1 MNAHGLQQ
9 LLQGIHFTGFQAT
22 RKALDIA
29 RGRYILFD
37 EVRMGRRADF
47 GRTPGSGRKRNFL
60 SFLSVINIFVPTLRE
75 RKEDIPVLID
85 YFLRIQSE
93 EEKRLVSELNPSAL
107 SPLIEYPWHGN
118 VRELKN
124 FIEKIVILYP
134 GEEISSEKAISL
146 LERSSVEEVQ
156 KTTSQTLVDA
166 RKKAEREAILAKL
179 IANNQNYEQT
189 EKALGI
195 SRATLFNR
203 FFRHSFG

>member
-1 MNAHGLQQ
+1 M
-9 LLQGIHFTGFQAT
+9 
-22 RKALDIA
+22 
-29 RGRYILFD
+29 RG
-37 EVRMGRRADF
+37 
-47 GRTPGSGRKRNFL
+47 
-60 SFLSVINIFVPTLRE
+60 SVRE

-93 EEKRLVSELNPSAL
+93 EEKRLVPELNPSAL

-179 IANNQNYEQT
+179 IANKWNYEET
-189 EKALGI
+189 AKALNI
-195 SRATLFNR
+195 SRATLFNK
-203 FFRHSFG
+203 FKEFEIKSKKLDFSANII